1 MLPRPLTI
9 AIAVLVTL
17 AWAVN
22 VVLGFIYP
30 GRADPSLNAIFAT
43 VVGAAF
49 ALGKPGDGN
58 PSSTRQKLARLVAGD
73 AAERE
78 HDNQHD
84 HERGD
89 RDDS

>member
-1 MLPRPLTI
+1 VLPRPLMI

-22 VVLGFIYP
+22 VVLGFLYP

-49 ALGKPGDGN
+49 ALGKPGGKPN
-58 PSSTRQKLARLVAGD
+58 GTRQKLARLIAGD
-73 AAERE
+73 AADRE
-78 HDNQHD
+78 HSGDD
-84 HERGD
+84 ERGE
-89 RDDS
+89 DDQ

>member
-22 VVLGFIYP
+22 VAVGFLYP
-30 GRADPSLNAIFAT
+30 GRADPGLNAIFAT

-49 ALGKPGDGN
+49 ALGKGSGGRPGH
-58 PSSTRQKLARLVAGD
+58 TRKALARMIAGD
-73 AAERE
+73 AANRE
-78 HDNQHD
+78 HQGEQD
-84 HERGD
+84 HEDGD
-89 RDDS
+89 DDHR